1 MTITTTKEAKE
12 IRDDRPLDEKA
23 TVIAKGLLAINGY
36 LSANELHKCIEMLKD
51 PELVFV
57 GEVHAQSPL
66 RIQIRDMDG
75 RRFFR
80 FFIPK
85 PINAFFDDGTIT
97 EVPTLEAAKAFFKGY
112 MSWEKVQSKLKSI

>member
-1 MTITTTKEAKE
+1 MTTKETKE
-12 IRDDRPLDEKA
+12 IRDDRPLEEKA

-51 PELVFV
+51 PELTFI

-66 RIQIRDMDG
+66 RVQVRDMDG

-85 PINAFFDDGTIT
+85 PNNVFFDDGTIT
-97 EVPTLEAAKAFFKGY
+97 EISTLEQAKAFFKGY
-112 MSWEKVQSKLKSI
+112 MSWIKVQTKLKLI